1 MFKFNNRNTRT
12 RCEICSNLTIKIS
25 EQRRWHLTY
34 FTPCSIVSIVNFE
47 QVNVGWEVLGYFVL
61 IKDLVKLLVFIL
73 YKLFLKA

>member
-25 EQRRWHLTY
+25 EQRRWHLTC

-73 YKLFLKA
+73 YKLFLKT